1 MAFPVMFTRAPPAM
15 MLELGEMAMGVG
27 NVVVPALHNANTV
40 RRLQIPIQQY
50 NVYNAPFAQRVI
62 EHNVIVYEKP

>member
-27 NVVVPALHNANTV
+27 NVVVPAFHNANTV
-40 RRLQIPIQQY
+40 RRLQIPIQRLLCSICAKSDRTY
-50 NVYNAPFAQRVI
+50 VYI
-62 EHNVIVYEKP
+62 